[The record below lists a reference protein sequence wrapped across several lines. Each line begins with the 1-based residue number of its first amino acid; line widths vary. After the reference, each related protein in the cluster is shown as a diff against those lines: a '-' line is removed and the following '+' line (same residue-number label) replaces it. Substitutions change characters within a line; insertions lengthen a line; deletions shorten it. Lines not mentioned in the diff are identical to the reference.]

1 MFIFLRLMLRRFIFI
16 SQSTSDAI
24 AHTFNSTFGYEGNLS
39 KDKIWQQTRQIQRGR
54 AYSFNGANQY
64 VQLPNNP
71 IFNLV
76 DLTISVKFIAWSIN
90 NTRLVS
96 KDNNWDPWTRKLIS
110 MKWNSLWTWRP
121 WCWVLVWWN
130 FIFLDAPTA
139 LIPWQHY
146 TMTMVRKDWQYLR
159 LYINKILVAQINSW
173 LVLWPIDSNVWPT
186 LWAYKSVTNGWEYFD
201 WSLYDLRIYNTT
213 KTLQEI
219 ENIENGLRDIIWL
232 VAHYKTDESTGTTA
246 YDSSWNWLHWSLING
261 VTHTTRTDG
270 FGSDFQ
276 NQVGYTEYQWFV
288 FTAWRY
294 LRNTTNAINFAW
306 DFSFHT
312 VYSWNNPATFSH
324 YIFSVW
330 PTVQRIQIDKWWV
343 NFRILFTNPANI
355 SFDIWIP
362 IKTERTKITI
372 IKTGN
377 TWTCY
382 ENGILRNTFVYT
394 FTPNLSWIS
403 LGTDSDPWAV
413 TNWRMERAQ
422 VWTRTL
428 SAGEIASLQD
438 VNNPTPAWAL
448 LDYQLNGNTRNLWSW
463 ANATVVG
470 TATYFQEYIPRNEF
484 IPTQDVLWNTLQYS
498 WRVKYDAQLW
508 GRYYVL
514 NWANQY
520 LRTNYTFPFDAWQE
534 FTLFVWSDFLTA
546 NTSDWIL
553 DCRSDSTVWFFCYLD
568 VSTLYVWRNTTWVSW
583 YIATAEIPIWT
594 NIVQI
599 THPWWLNA
607 NDFFI
612 YADWVQLAKNIFR
625 NNAIPS
631 LCTATATIWYKNWT
645 FTSWLWYYHW
655 KIWDISLISR
665 SKNITEIQ
673 ADYKKWYQ
681 TWTPSDFLFNF
692 SCDEWIGTVAYSRH
706 EQWRTANLVNWV
718 SHATAQW
725 QGSIARQVLGYTD
738 NAWVAIPRNE
748 AIPSQDVLWNP
759 LQYVWDDQSL
769 LPWWRVNFD
778 TAPAPELI
786 RAWADKDYTHWDTL
800 PVNMRKTVDW
810 YKENNFLVLNP

>member
-1 MFIFLRLMLRRFIFI
+1 MLRRFLFI
-16 SQSTSDAI
+16 SQASDAI
-24 AHTFNSTFGYEGNLS
+24 AHTFNSLLWYEWNLS
-39 KDKIWQQTRQIQRGR
+39 KDKIWQQTRQIQRGK

-201 WSLYDLRIYNTT
+201 WSLYDVRIYNTT

-343 NFRILFTNPANI
+343 NFRIIFTNPANI
-355 SFDIWIP
+355 AFDTWIP
-362 IKTERTKITI
+362 TKTERTKITI

-394 FTPNLSWIS
+394 FTPNLSLIS

-422 VWTRTL
+422 VWTRAL

-448 LDYQLNGNTRNLWSW
+448 LDYQLNGNTRNLWFW

-470 TATYFQEYIPRNEF
+470 TATYFQEYIPRNEDT
-484 IPTQDVLWNTLQYS
+484 PTQDVLWNTLQFS

-508 GRYYVL
+508 GRFNTFNWINQYGIVTNSSRIMNWLNFSFSVFLRVKNIPNDSGWYFIFNKYNTLSSFAGMHLFFWGQTSAYARNFTIWWRAGNSSADWYFVARSTDTIEIDRVYNVVWRKTWATIEIRVDWFLKWSVSSALFSGSLSNSTNLHIWSFLWANWFSNIDVRDMQLFNRSITDQEIQDIYIWEYVL
-514 NWANQY
+514 SDQRYNMSELSWSIIYNSANA
-520 LRTNYTFPFDAWQE
+520 FDNG
-534 FTLFVWSDFLTA
+534 S
-546 NTSDWIL
+546 
-553 DCRSDSTVWFFCYLD
+553 
-568 VSTLYVWRNTTWVSW
+568 
-583 YIATAEIPIWT
+583 
-594 NIVQI
+594 
-599 THPWWLNA
+599 
-607 NDFFI
+607 
-612 YADWVQLAKNIFR
+612 
-625 NNAIPS
+625 
-631 LCTATATIWYKNWT
+631 
-645 FTSWLWYYHW
+645 
-655 KIWDISLISR
+655 
-665 SKNITEIQ
+665 
-673 ADYKKWYQ
+673 
-681 TWTPSDFLFNF
+681 
-692 SCDEWIGTVAYSRH
+692 
-706 EQWRTANLVNWV
+706 LVNWV
-718 SHATAQW
+718 THATAQW
-725 QGSIARQVLGYTD
+725 QGSIARQRFGYTD

-748 AIPSQDVLWNP
+748 SIPSEDVLWNT
-759 LQYVWDDQSL
+759 LQYVWDNQSL
-769 LPWWRVNFD
+769 LPWWRVNFNS
-778 TAPAPELI
+778 APSPELL
-786 RAWADKDYTHWDTL
+786 RLWVDQDYSHWDTL
-800 PVNMRKTVDW
+800 PVWMTKKVDW
-810 YKENNFLVLNP
+810 YKENNFLVLKP